1 MEYFISYVNGW
12 VGMNGWGSIVM
23 KKLLFLYLIVIL
35 VAFSFFYMMFIRG
48 SETERL
54 EREVGLKG
62 SMDEKYVM
70 VNFLTGIDYWKNV
83 LKGFEDAASL
93 LGVSIEYKGS
103 TQYDVQEQIIVL
115 EQVIARNPAGIAI
128 SAMDPTAL
136 NEAIN
141 KAVDA
146 GIPVVMFDADAP
158 ESNAYAYIGT
168 NNYKAGETAAH
179 KMAELLGNQGEVAI
193 ITLLNQ
199 QNHME
204 RKEGFVSTIVTN
216 YPQMTVVA
224 TEDGKGDLWSSE
236 QAAVKLIEQYP
247 KLKGIF
253 VTEANGGIGVGH
265 ALMSEGKVDE
275 LEVIGF
281 DTDKGTLDMV
291 KSGVLSATIVQGT
304 WNMGYWSLM
313 QLFHLNHELVEPI
326 SAQQNT
332 GVSPLPI
339 YIDTGV
345 SVVTKEN
352 VEHFYVK

>member
-1 MEYFISYVNGW
+1 
-12 VGMNGWGSIVM
+12 M
-23 KKLLFLYLIVIL
+23 KKLLSLYLIVIL
-35 VAFSFFYMMFIRG
+35 VAFSFFYMMFIKG
-48 SETERL
+48 NNTESI
-54 EREVGLKG
+54 EQEAGLKG

-103 TQYDVQEQIIVL
+103 TQYDIQEQIIVL
-115 EQVIARNPAGIAI
+115 EQVIARKPAGIAI
-128 SAMDPTAL
+128 SAMDPAAL

-158 ESNAYAYIGT
+158 ESKAYSYIGT
-168 NNYKAGETAAH
+168 NNFKAGETAAH
-179 KMAELLGNQGEVAI
+179 KMAQLLDAEGDIGI
-193 ITLLNQ
+193 ITLPNQ

-204 RKEGFVSTIVTN
+204 RTEGFVSTITN
-216 YPQMTVVA
+216 SYPNMSIIA
-224 TEDGKGDLWSSE
+224 IKDGKGDMWTSE
-236 QAAVKLIEQYP
+236 QIAASYMAEFP
-247 KLKGIF
+247 NLKGVF

-265 ALMSEGKVDE
+265 AIMSEGKVDE
-275 LEVIGF
+275 LKVIGF

-326 SAQQNT
+326 SQQDDT
-332 GVSPLPI
+332 GVSPLPT

-345 SVVTKEN
+345 SVVTQEN